1 MVGGG
6 GIMVGGGG
14 GMFYLLAFRVFSWGL
29 VKELYFGKPAD
40 DAMPMIEPCIATQE
54 VQSVLSMQPMMQMQ
68 PIQPE
73 TQPMPP
79 TKQPMPAAMQPM
91 PAAMQP
97 MPPARQPMPLAMQP
111 MPLVNT
117 APTSGRGYQRMREED
132 VENVA

>member
-1 MVGGG
+1 MIGEG

-29 VKELYFGKPAD
+29 VKELFFGKPAD
-40 DAMPMIEPCIATQE
+40 YAMPMIEPCIATQE
-54 VQSVLSMQPMMQMQ
+54 AQSVLSMQPMMQMQ

-73 TQPMPP
+73 MQPMPP

-91 PAAMQP
+91 P
-97 MPPARQPMPLAMQP
+97 
-111 MPLVNT
+111 LVNA

-132 VENVA
+132 VEKNAA